1 MTELG
6 SPRPLLLAALGD
18 SKRLGALGPKQWD
31 TLIRQA
37 RRCRVLSRIALD
49 PEARR
54 LEARLPE
61 RVADHLAAARHLAGS
76 YQRNVHWEVNRVRRA
91 LRGLQVPI
99 ILLKGAAYAVR
110 ELPPARGRL
119 ATDIDIMVPR
129 EALAATQRAL
139 QSHGWEP
146 FELDDYDQQYYLR
159 WMHELPPL
167 RHRERRTI
175 VDVHHTILP
184 PTSRLKPDPAKLWQS
199 ARLLKEPDLFTL
211 SQPDMV
217 LHSAAHLFHDGDLN
231 LAIRD
236 VVDIGDLL
244 RTFGAEP
251 GFWPGLVPRARELD
265 LARPLFY
272 ALRYTTGLLDAAVP
286 EAVMTAAQAGAPPR
300 LALAIMDRLVPRVLL
315 PGLSGSFIERGDKAA
330 TLLYIRS
337 HWLRMPP
344 GLLARHLGRKALKR
358 SSETSERG
366 R

>member
-1 MTELG
+1 MIALA
-6 SPRPLLLAALGD
+6 SPPSPLLAVLGN
-18 SKRLGALGPKQWD
+18 SKRLGDLGPKEWD
-31 TLIRQA
+31 TLVRQA
-37 RRCRVLSRIALD
+37 RRCRVLPRIALD

-54 LEARLPE
+54 LEARLPA
-61 RVADHLAAARHLAGS
+61 RVVDHLAAARHLAGS

-91 LRGLQVPI
+91 LRGLNVPI

-129 EALAATQRAL
+129 EALTTTQQSL

-146 FELDDYDQQYYLR
+146 FELDDYDRQYYLR
-159 WMHELPPL
+159 WMHELPPM

-211 SQPDMV
+211 SPPDMV
-217 LHSAAHLFHDGDLN
+217 LHSAAHLFHDGDIS

-244 RTFGAEP
+244 RTFGAKP
-251 GFWPGLVPRARELD
+251 AFWPALAPRARELD

-272 ALRYTTGLLDAAVP
+272 ALRYTTSLLDTAVP
-286 EAVMTAAQAGAPPR
+286 EAVMSEAESGAPSR
-300 LALAIMDRLVPRVLL
+300 LILSIMDRLVPRVLL
-315 PGLSGSFIERGDKAA
+315 PGLSESFMEQGDKAA
-330 TLLYIRS
+330 ILLYIRS

-344 GLLARHLGRKALKR
+344 GLLARHLSRKALKR
-358 SSETSERG
+358 SSEKFG
-366 R
+366 PGP